1 MGTLCGTRGEVKISD
16 KHITGPI
23 GVDLDNTIVS
33 YDEVL
38 FDAALELKLIEPSN
52 PKGKKAIR
60 DAVRRL
66 PDGEI
71 EWQKIQGSVYG
82 PKMHEAELIDG
93 VTEFFHFC
101 QKKSIKVYIVSHKTT
116 FAGYD
121 PTHTNLRDAA
131 LHWMEQH
138 HFFDD
143 SGLGLK
149 RDLVFFE
156 STRKRKIERIKS
168 LNCTH
173 FIDDLEETFAEN
185 NFPGEVNKI
194 LYDPHHQYM
203 KCNDVLILHSWRAIN
218 DRFWTEYI

>member
-1 MGTLCGTRGEVKISD
+1 MNISD

-23 GVDLDNTIVS
+23 GVDFDNTIVS
-33 YDEVL
+33 YDDIIHRTAVSHGL
-38 FDAALELKLIEPSN
+38 IKRDAPRN
-52 PKGKKAIR
+52 KKYIR
-60 DAVRRL
+60 DTIRIL
-66 PDGEI
+66 PNGEI

-149 RDLVFFE
+149 RDVVFFE
-156 STRKRKIERIKS
+156 STRKRKIERIIS

-185 NFPGEVNKI
+185 DFPGEVNKI
-194 LYDPHHQYM
+194 LYDPHHQYL
-203 KCNDVLILHSWRAIN
+203 KVNDVLILHSWRAIN